1 MRTTNQL
8 TKHEMTRYAKSCTTL
23 NLFLLL
29 PLLTACA
36 TDSSNDSSGTNF
48 GVITLEAG
56 ESGTCIS
63 SPCKVY
69 LEMPPGKGSYDVLAD
84 NMKVGS
90 YPAGQT
96 ASLGSF
102 WTGFTNFIIVGSDVG
117 PTRLNVVGR
126 R

>member
-1 MRTTNQL
+1 MTTTNQL
-8 TKHEMTRYAKSCTTL
+8 IKLEMTRYAKGCTRPL
-23 NLFLLL
+23 LFLLI

-36 TDSSNDSSGTNF
+36 TDSSKNSSGTNF

-69 LEMPPGKGSYDVLAD
+69 LVMPPGEGSYDVLAD
-84 NMKVGS
+84 NLKVGS

-102 WTGFTNFIIVGSDVG
+102 WTGFTNFTIVGSNVG